1 VLRGLGA
8 PGGRTLKTENARV
21 SLPEAEE
28 SEGIIA
34 EGAREL
40 SPSGFGKKHVRALL
54 GSVVIVAIFVWVM
67 KRGSLPMLPPAGLL
81 AKVDGV
87 LVFGFVLGMLSHLLL
102 RFVRVYY
109 LTAPIA
115 HVPLRRLMTINA
127 ITMVII
133 NVLPLRLGEMARPAM
148 LRKQG
153 HLSGWAVTGT
163 VFAERIIDG
172 IVYTG
177 ALLLGLVLAPPHE
190 PLPTSV
196 GKLPVPAS
204 LVPQAGRVAAL
215 GFVGAFVVMVIFYR
229 YRAFAVNVT
238 ERTIGVVSVKLGER
252 VAAAVGR
259 LSDGLS
265 FLTNFRYMVPYV
277 GITFLSALSHIWAIE
292 LLGHAV
298 GLPELT
304 LAQSTLVVGVL
315 SLGFALPNAPGF
327 FGAVQLALYAGL
339 AVYVTPDEV
348 IGPGAVLVFIFYITY
363 LGLVS
368 SLGALAVA
376 VEYWAP
382 SPEPR
387 AREREVG

>member
-1 VLRGLGA
+1 MIGRLPPEDTLETEDAHVSPPGDKSTESILDEARG
-8 PGGRTLKTENARV
+8 
-21 SLPEAEE
+21 
-28 SEGIIA
+28 
-34 EGAREL
+34 EL
-40 SPSGFGKKHVRALL
+40 SPSGLGKKHLRALL

-67 KRGSLPMLPPAGLL
+67 RRGSLPMLPPGKDL
-81 AKVDGV
+81 ARIDGV
-87 LVFGFVLGMLSHLLL
+87 LVFCFVLGLLSHLLL
-102 RFVRVYY
+102 RFARSYY

-115 HVPLRRLMTINA
+115 HVPIRRLMTINA
-127 ITMVII
+127 ISMVII
-133 NVLPLRLGEMARPAM
+133 TVLPLRIGEMARPAM
-148 LRKQG
+148 LRTQG

-177 ALLLGLVLAPPHE
+177 ALLLGLVLAAPHE

-204 LVPQAGRVAAL
+204 LVPQAGRIAAL

-229 YRAFAVNVT
+229 FRSFARTVT
-238 ERTIGVVSVKLGER
+238 ERSIGIVSVKLGKR
-252 VAAAVGR
+252 VADAVGR

-265 FLTNFRYMVPYV
+265 FLTNFRYTIPYV
-277 GITFLSALSHIWAIE
+277 AVTFMSAFSHIWALE
-292 LLGHAV
+292 MLGHGV

-304 LAQSTLVVGVL
+304 LAQATLLTGVL

-348 IGPGAVLVFIFYITY
+348 IGPGSVLVFIFYITY

-368 SLGALAVA
+368 TLGALAVA

-382 SPEPR
+382 SAAPR
-387 AREREVG
+387 APARKTP